1 MRQINFYSYEPND
14 PYLKNVLHGYE
25 ETGNAIY
32 NTNEDVITTQMSWL
46 TMRLFDN
53 YGFDIIW
60 IHEKNREP
68 YCIEYDR
75 DTEEINCD
83 ATGRMLRL
91 GHNIEKMWVAGEFE

>member
-25 ETGNAIY
+25 ETGDAIY

-60 IHEKNREP
+60 IHEKNRGP
-68 YCIEYDR
+68 YYIEYDR